1 MKTFIIAT
9 NGETELYK
17 ANSAKEALESFEE
30 DYTELY
36 RPHWYGSTMWV
47 TGSVVEEGSSETL
60 EFFTLAFNPK
70 EPSCLLADEHC
81 WNEIP
86 GSAVGNGGGVRV
98 SYGCPYC
105 DFIKKTNTWDQCPE
119 NGEQGFITVSYVKGY
134 DNI

>member
-17 ANSAKEALESFEE
+17 ASSAKEALESFEE
-30 DYTELY
+30 DHTELY
-36 RPHWYGSTMWV
+36 RHHWYSPPVWV
-47 TGSVVEEGSSETL
+47 TGSIVEVDENDTL
-60 EFFTLAFNPK
+60 EPFVLVFNPA
-70 EPSCLLADEHC
+70 EPDCLLADDHY

-86 GSAVGNGGGVRV
+86 EAAIGNGGGVIT

-119 NGEQGFITVSYVKGY
+119 NGEQGYTTISYVKGY
-134 DNI
+134 DGI